1 MTQQIKRL
9 TKWMLALLAV
19 VILNFTTA
27 CEEDN
32 SLEGLEIVG
41 DGSLISDP
49 DATSTITAYSQQ
61 LKGIRTNMPESDRT
75 GALGVYTSLTFGKT
89 TLDFLMQFKLGR
101 AVLKFAGG
109 ADRDR
114 R

>member
-9 TKWMLALLAV
+9 TKWMLGLVAV
-19 VILNFTTA
+19 IILNLTTG
-27 CEEDN
+27 CQEDN

-61 LKGIRTNMPESDRT
+61 LKGIRTNIPESDRT
-75 GALGVYTSLTFGKT
+75 GVLGVYTNPTFGKT
-89 TLDFLMQFKLGR
+89 TLKFLTQLKLSR
-101 AVLKFAGG
+101 VNPYIDEG
-109 ADRDR
+109 AR
-114 R
+114 